1 MKGPSVSTEHLLCPR
16 QHAWQYSMCEL
27 ILQHPCKED
36 TNIPIFDRAGNK
48 PRDIKELS
56 QDHTARDFPGGPV
69 VKNPPAKKKK
79 RIRLP
84 IQETQVQFLVPE
96 DPTYLRAAKPLR
108 RHY

>member
-1 MKGPSVSTEHLLCPR
+1 MKGPPVSTEHLLCPR
-16 QHAWQYSMCEL
+16 QHAWQFSMCEL

-36 TNIPIFDRAGNK
+36 TNIPIFDRAGDK

-79 RIRLP
+79 KNPPANTGDTGSIPGPGRSHIP
-84 IQETQVQFLVPE
+84 QGS
-96 DPTYLRAAKPLR
+96 
-108 RHY
+108 